1 MDKYIKGA
9 MQDAEAIQAYQA
21 GDSLARFPM
30 YHAPGIPTFRG
41 AIELAQTW
49 DIDVIESQ
57 TKETRINDSKRAY
70 TAIVKARFNQ
80 TVMVGAGMSQRKGVA
95 IGLAFRSA
103 VQNVLPALLMNAVRE
118 TFTLPKAVPT
128 AGKHS
133 SAPHI
138 PPPPNGHKR
147 WKHAVTEDLMNRSAR
162 HVEEMERLGIDCDCI
177 DCTEPDPF
185 PFGMGDC

>member
-1 MDKYIKGA
+1 MTDKYIKGA
-9 MQDAEAIQAYQA
+9 MMDADMIQAYQA

-30 YHAPGIPTFRG
+30 YHAPSVPTFRG

-49 DIDVIESQ
+49 DIEVIESQ
-57 TKETRINDSKRAY
+57 TKETRINNGKRAY

-80 TVMVGAGMSQRKGVA
+80 TVMVGAGMSQRKTVA

-103 VQNVLPALLMNAVRE
+103 VQNILPADLMNAVKE
-118 TFTLPKAVPT
+118 TFTLPKVAPT
-128 AGKHS
+128 AGKMK
-133 SAPHI
+133 I
-138 PPPPNGHKR
+138 PRPPNGHKR
-147 WKHAVTEDLMNRSAR
+147 WKYAVAKDLMNRAAR